1 MLTKW
6 VMSDYDDC
14 ILFLLAKAYQQV
26 SASFKGRLKEYGLTP
41 VQNLVL
47 SALREEDG
55 VPIGEIGRKL
65 VLDPA
70 TLAGTLDRMA
80 VAGWVDK
87 TPDAQD
93 GRVVRVWQTEKARQ
107 NGPELGREIQEINEN
122 ALRGLSLEEKLLL
135 KRLLRDLKA

>member
-1 MLTKW
+1 MN
-6 VMSDYDDC
+6 DYEGC

-26 SASFKGRLKEYGLTP
+26 SSGFKARLKERGLTP

-47 SALREEDG
+47 AALREEDG

-80 VAGWVDK
+80 SAGWVEK
-87 TPDAQD
+87 QPDAED
-93 GRVVRVWQTEKARQ
+93 GRVVRVWQTQKAREA
-107 NGPELGREIQEINEN
+107 GP
-122 ALRGLSLEEKLLL
+122 GLSQDIREVNDDALQGLTHEERVLL
-135 KRLLRDLKA
+135 KRLLRDLQA

>member
-1 MLTKW
+1 MN
-6 VMSDYDDC
+6 DYDDC

-26 SASFKGRLKEYGLTP
+26 SAGFKAGLREYGLTP

-47 SALREEDG
+47 AALREEDG

-70 TLAGTLDRMA
+70 TLAGTLDRLA
-80 VAGWVDK
+80 SAGWIEK

-107 NGPELGREIQEINEN
+107 SGPALSREIRQINEK
-122 ALRGLSLEEKLLL
+122 AVRGLSLEEKLLL
-135 KRLLRDLKA
+135 KRLLRELKA